1 MFTIAFGEAYMMN
14 GDKDLA
20 IENYKKSLELD
31 PKNENAKSM
40 LDKLAE
46 N

>member
-1 MFTIAFGEAYMMN
+1 MMN

-31 PKNENAKSM
+31 PNNKNADEM
-40 LDKLAE
+40 LMKLSVK
-46 N
+46 